1 MSNIDSDF
9 RNKAKAVGQV
19 TYGGRP
25 QSPGFYNPD
34 GSTASMDSRQMRA
47 ERAVAAGRGGATN
60 PIRLG
65 VGEIMPET
73 AGRPSAPNFTLRG
86 SVPAGNQLVPT
97 DGFDPAMRGK
107 TSPFPKPAPPPSP
120 ERVAYEARRVATEA
134 ASTGPFPKPDQ
145 GLGERLKAGYRATV
159 AGPTVGDIGSKALG
173 RAKDLLT
180 SNRLIGAVGST
191 ARFGARGIPL
201 IAGAADA
208 AGMLDVATD
217 DKMGTADVAE
227 QSGRLAGRWGAA
239 GAGAGLGVKLGAAAG
254 AFTGPAAPVAVPALS
269 LVGGLVGGTAGYMGA
284 EKIMDVGAGQTAPDM
299 RSNGI
304 VKKTLGLGDAATAST
319 AADKG
324 KHLDII
330 SQGDPRYQQLMD
342 TPNGGIVGQDELP
355 SAKVART
362 TFQSNPFARQAA
374 PEAELARQAG
384 NFNQFEAPINA
395 ALADRVKA
403 AGGVSSFR
411 DAAAQALFNAK
422 QGLNGSGVSV
432 SDVNGTPTFTG
443 DNRAGGGQL
452 YRAADG
458 SVTNDWSKTQQYA
471 DAIQRNA
478 KDQDRLAELTRGAA
492 LSGDKEALARL
503 THGDQRLAGI
513 AAEAGTE
520 KSLRDAVKRG
530 SRNAAMVLA
539 DMEKSK
545 ATQGMAQAELGLK
558 RAALVGAQEDR
569 DLNRQLRQDSLAAR
583 VAENQRAAAKDTR
596 ETAQARL
603 TTLDKQLEQYAT
615 ADGKVDGQKL
625 ARLRGLAA
633 NLQPSPG
640 QSPEEFNKDVTT
652 LTSLASKLDDGQGWF
667 DKLTSQAGLGGTDLR
682 RWGVNAGR
690 RGGFV
695 TDQGDHISKTQ
706 YNSLTDD
713 EKAAFNKFFLK
724 GGK

>member
-9 RNKAKAVGQV
+9 RAKAAASTGI
-19 TYGGRP
+19 
-25 QSPGFYNPD
+25 YNPD
-34 GSTASMDSRQMRA
+34 GSRFGRWGMESRASINAPHDPW
-47 ERAVAAGRGGATN
+47 GGMT
-60 PIRLG
+60 RKLS
-65 VGEIMPET
+65 
-73 AGRPSAPNFTLRG
+73 PS
-86 SVPAGNQLVPT
+86 
-97 DGFDPAMRGK
+97 
-107 TSPFPKPAPPPSP
+107 
-120 ERVAYEARRVATEA
+120 EA
-134 ASTGPFPKPDQ
+134 AAF
-145 GLGERLKAGYRATV
+145 
-159 AGPTVGDIGSKALG
+159 
-173 RAKDLLT
+173 
-180 SNRLIGAVGST
+180 N
-191 ARFGARGIPL
+191 
-201 IAGAADA
+201 
-208 AGMLDVATD
+208 ATD
-217 DKMGTADVAE
+217 DGKEVARQVREMRFKNVTVGGTQTPPPEGMFQRVGPNPNAGIGAQPSMAQRAGRMVGETLGKNGGGGLSGALGAATVGVQGLIMDHDGMRSQFYDDPKVSGFDKLRQGARDVKTLALPAAAGIVGG
-227 QSGRLAGRWGAA
+227 SAGALAGP
-239 GAGAGLGVKLGAAAG
+239 VGAAAG
-254 AFTGPAAPVAVPALS
+254 G
-269 LVGGLVGGTAGYMGA
+269 VGGAVLGGATDNYIDSVLGTSALDAYKERYARAGKVGLY
-284 EKIMDVGAGQTAPDM
+284 KPKD
-299 RSNGI
+299 
-304 VKKTLGLGDAATAST
+304 
-319 AADKG
+319 
-324 KHLDII
+324 LDII
-330 SQGDPRYQQLMD
+330 GPGDPRYQQLMD

-355 SAKVART
+355 SAKVTRT

-374 PEAELARQAG
+374 PEVELARQAG

-403 AGGVSSFR
+403 SGGVSSFR

-422 QGLNGSGVSV
+422 QGLNGSGISV

-492 LSGDKEALARL
+492 LSGDKEAVARL

-513 AAEAGTE
+513 AAEAATE
-520 KSLRDAVKRG
+520 KSLRDAVKGG

-569 DLNRQLRQDSLAAR
+569 DLNRQLRQDSLSAK

-596 ETAQARL
+596 ETAQARM

-615 ADGKVDGQKL
+615 VDGKLDGQKV

-652 LTSLASKLDDGQGWF
+652 HVGLASKLDGMQAFYDRWF
-667 DKLTSQAGLGGTDLR
+667 SQAGQGGTDLR
-682 RWGVNAGR
+682 QWKPNDSI

-695 TDQGDHISKTQ
+695 TDQGDHISTGQ

-713 EKAAFNKFFLK
+713 EKAVFKKLYLK

>member
-9 RNKAKAVGQV
+9 RTKGRLSVGQV

-25 QSPGFYNPD
+25 QSPGIFNPD
-34 GSTASMDSRQMRA
+34 GSTSQMDSRQMRA
-47 ERAVAAGRGGATN
+47 ERAVAAGQGGANN

-73 AGRPSAPNFTLRG
+73 AGRPSTPDFTMRG
-86 SVPAGNQLVPT
+86 SVPAGNALVPT

-107 TSPFPKPAPPPSP
+107 TSPLPMSQRAAGTIRNLGEGAKSALGGLRAGANAMFSGQATPPDWKGIGKS
-120 ERVAYEARRVATEA
+120 VVGTAKA
-134 ASTGPFPKPDQ
+134 
-145 GLGERLKAGYRATV
+145 GLG
-159 AGPTVGDIGSKALG
+159 KAL
-173 RAKDLLT
+173 
-180 SNRLIGAVGST
+180 SNFNTIENAIGAGDDL
-191 ARFGARGIPL
+191 AM
-201 IAGAADA
+201 IAAAPN
-208 AGMLDVATD
+208 
-217 DKMGTADVAE
+217 ADMIE
-227 QSGRLAGRWGAA
+227 KF
-239 GAGAGLGVKLGAAAG
+239 GAGAEALGN
-254 AFTGPAAPVAVPALS
+254 VA
-269 LVGGLVGGTAGYMGA
+269 VGGLVDRFNAGRGFITGAGTSIANGAMNGRPVTQLARMLNSRSGIDNIRASNYGETSAPNPFTVIGNTAKSLMNPDPVGGT
-284 EKIMDVGAGQTAPDM
+284 
-299 RSNGI
+299 
-304 VKKTLGLGDAATAST
+304 
-319 AADKG
+319 
-324 KHLDII
+324 
-330 SQGDPRYQQLMD
+330 
-342 TPNGGIVGQDELP
+342 P
-355 SAKVART
+355 SAKAVAPTSTPVATEPAAQQPTLSPWNRSDDLAT
-362 TFQSNPFARQAA
+362 EAKRQFTNATPIQDGGNGLLAQAEAGLSRARGQYAQGGEGGARAFRDPAVQAA
-374 PEAELARQAG
+374 
-384 NFNQFEAPINA
+384 
-395 ALADRVKA
+395 
-403 AGGVSSFR
+403 
-411 DAAAQALFNAK
+411 FNARNMLE
-422 QGLNGSGVSV
+422 GTGIA
-432 SDVNGTPTFTG
+432 VNTTKDGRTEFSG

-492 LSGDKEALARL
+492 LSGDKEAVARL

-513 AAEAGTE
+513 AAEAATE
-520 KSLRDAVKRG
+520 KSLRDAVKGG

-569 DLNRQLRQDSLAAR
+569 DLNRQLRQDSLRAK
-583 VAENQRAAAKDTR
+583 VAENQRAAEKDTR

-615 ADGKVDGQKL
+615 VDGKLDGQKL

-652 LTSLASKLDDGQGWF
+652 HVGLASKLDGMQAFYDRWF
-667 DKLTSQAGLGGTDLR
+667 SQAGQGGTDLR
-682 RWGVNAGR
+682 QWKPNDSI

-695 TDQGDHISKTQ
+695 TDQGDHISTGQ

-713 EKAAFNKFFLK
+713 EKAVFKKLYLK

>member
-34 GSTASMDSRQMRA
+34 GSTASMDSRQIRA

-86 SVPAGNQLVPT
+86 SVPAGNALVPT

-107 TSPFPKPAPPPSP
+107 TSPFPKPARPPSP

-159 AGPTVGDIGSKALG
+159 AGPTIGELG
-173 RAKDLLT
+173 RASLSRAKAVLT
-180 SNRLIGAVGST
+180 SKPVMLAGRA
-191 ARFGARGIPL
+191 ARFVARGVPL
-201 IAGAADA
+201 LAGAADA
-208 AGMLDVATD
+208 AGMVDVATD
-217 DKMGTADVAE
+217 DKMGTSDVAE
-227 QSGRLAGRWGAA
+227 QGGRLAGRWGAA

-284 EKIMDVGAGQTAPDM
+284 EKLMDAGAGQTAPDV

-304 VKKTLGLGDAATAST
+304 VKKTLGLGDAAKVSVLP
-319 AADKG
+319 AA
-324 KHLDII
+324 
-330 SQGDPRYQQLMD
+330 QPTQETV
-342 TPNGGIVGQDELP
+342 TPVQE
-355 SAKVART
+355 VAT
-362 TFQSNPFARQAA
+362 
-374 PEAELARQAG
+374 E
-384 NFNQFEAPINA
+384 
-395 ALADRVKA
+395 
-403 AGGVSSFR
+403 
-411 DAAAQALFNAK
+411 AAAQQPTLSPWNRSDDLATEAKRQFTNATPIQDGGNGLLAKAEAGLSRARGQYAQGGEGGARAFRDPAVQAAFNARNMLE
-422 QGLNGSGVSV
+422 GTGIA
-432 SDVNGTPTFTG
+432 VNTTKDGRTEFSG

-513 AAEAGTE
+513 AAEAATE
-520 KSLRDAVKRG
+520 KSLRDAVKGG
-530 SRNAAMVLA
+530 SRNAAMALA

-545 ATQGMAQAELGLK
+545 ATQAYQNVDLGLK
-558 RAALVGAQEDR
+558 RAALVSAQEDR
-569 DLNRQLRQDSLAAR
+569 DLNRQLRQDSLNVKVAENKR
-583 VAENQRAAAKDTR
+583 VAEKDTR
-596 ETAQARL
+596 ETAQARV

-615 ADGKVDGQKL
+615 VDGKLDGQKV

-652 LTSLASKLDDGQGWF
+652 HVGLASKLDGMQAFYDRWF
-667 DKLTSQAGLGGTDLR
+667 SQAGQGGTDLR
-682 RWGVNAGR
+682 QWKPNDSI

-695 TDQGDHISKTQ
+695 TDQGDHISTGQ

-713 EKAAFNKFFLK
+713 EKAVFKKLYLK

>member
-1 MSNIDSDF
+1 MSNIEGYF
-9 RNKAKAVGQV
+9 RDKAKAATGFFNADGTPARGKPGYLGMDVTGPAPQPAAPQPGLAQRAGRAAGVGLDKAKGV
-19 TYGGRP
+19 GLGGAI
-25 QSPGFYNPD
+25 G
-34 GSTASMDSRQMRA
+34 TAG
-47 ERAVAAGRGGATN
+47 VAAQGIAMDHDGVRSQFYDDPGVSGFDKLRQGARDVKTLMLPAATGIVGATGGSAAG
-60 PIRLG
+60 PVGTIAGG
-65 VGEIMPET
+65 VG
-73 AGRPSAPNFTLRG
+73 G
-86 SVPAGNQLVPT
+86 SV
-97 DGFDPAMRGK
+97 
-107 TSPFPKPAPPPSP
+107 
-120 ERVAYEARRVATEA
+120 
-134 ASTGPFPKPDQ
+134 
-145 GLGERLKAGYRATV
+145 
-159 AGPTVGDIGSKALG
+159 
-173 RAKDLLT
+173 
-180 SNRLIGAVGST
+180 
-191 ARFGARGIPL
+191 FG
-201 IAGAADA
+201 GAADSYIESGLGA
-208 AGMLDVATD
+208 SALDAYRARIA
-217 DKMGTADVAE
+217 K
-227 QSGRLAGRWGAA
+227 A
-239 GAGAGLGVKLGAAAG
+239 GAVTPYKDNSEVI
-254 AFTGPAAPVAVPALS
+254 GP
-269 LVGGLVGGTAGYMGA
+269 
-284 EKIMDVGAGQTAPDM
+284 
-299 RSNGI
+299 
-304 VKKTLGLGDAATAST
+304 
-319 AADKG
+319 
-324 KHLDII
+324 
-330 SQGDPRYQQLMD
+330 GDPRYQQLMD

-374 PEAELARQAG
+374 PEVELARQAG

-422 QGLNGSGVSV
+422 QGLNGSGISV

-471 DAIQRNA
+471 DAIQRNT

-492 LSGDKEALARL
+492 LSGDKEAVARL
-503 THGDQRLAGI
+503 TAGDQRLAGI
-513 AAEAGTE
+513 AADAGTE
-520 KSLRDAVKRG
+520 KGLRDAVKRG

-545 ATQGMAQAELGLK
+545 ATLGMAQAELGLR
-558 RAALVGAQEDR
+558 RATLAGAQEDR

-583 VAENQRAAAKDTR
+583 VAENKRAAAKDTR

-615 ADGKVDGQKL
+615 VDGKVDGQKL

-640 QSPEEFNKDVTT
+640 QSPEGFNKDVTT

-667 DKLTSQAGLGGTDLR
+667 DKLTSQAGLGGTDIR
-682 RWGVNAGR
+682 RWGVSAGL

-724 GGK
+724 GGN

>member
-1 MSNIDSDF
+1 MSNIEGYF
-9 RNKAKAVGQV
+9 RDKAKAATGFFNADGTPARGKPGYMGMEV
-19 TYGGRP
+19 TGPAPQPAAPQPGLAQRAGR
-25 QSPGFYNPD
+25 
-34 GSTASMDSRQMRA
+34 
-47 ERAVAAGRGGATN
+47 AAGVGLDKAK
-60 PIRLG
+60 G
-65 VGEIMPET
+65 VG
-73 AGRPSAPNFTLRG
+73 
-86 SVPAGNQLVPT
+86 
-97 DGFDPAMRGK
+97 
-107 TSPFPKPAPPPSP
+107 
-120 ERVAYEARRVATEA
+120 
-134 ASTGPFPKPDQ
+134 
-145 GLGERLKAGYRATV
+145 LG
-159 AGPTVGDIGSKALG
+159 
-173 RAKDLLT
+173 
-180 SNRLIGAVGST
+180 GAVGAAGVAAQGIAMDHDGVRSQFYDDPDVSGFDKL
-191 ARFGARGIPL
+191 RQGARDVKTLMLPAATGIVGATGGSAAGPVGT
-201 IAGAADA
+201 IAGGVGGSVFGGAADRYIESGLGA
-208 AGMLDVATD
+208 SALDAYRARIA
-217 DKMGTADVAE
+217 K
-227 QSGRLAGRWGAA
+227 A
-239 GAGAGLGVKLGAAAG
+239 GAVTPYKDNSEII
-254 AFTGPAAPVAVPALS
+254 GP
-269 LVGGLVGGTAGYMGA
+269 
-284 EKIMDVGAGQTAPDM
+284 
-299 RSNGI
+299 
-304 VKKTLGLGDAATAST
+304 
-319 AADKG
+319 
-324 KHLDII
+324 
-330 SQGDPRYQQLMD
+330 GDPRYDQLMN

-374 PEAELARQAG
+374 PEVELARQAG

-403 AGGVSSFR
+403 TGGVSSFR

-443 DNRAGGGQL
+443 DNRPGGGQL

-492 LSGDKEALARL
+492 LSGDKEAVARL
-503 THGDQRLAGI
+503 TAGDQRLAGI
-513 AAEAGTE
+513 AADAGTE

-545 ATQGMAQAELGLK
+545 ATQSMAQAELGLR
-558 RAALVGAQEDR
+558 RATMLGAQEDR

-583 VAENQRAAAKDTR
+583 VAENQRVAAKDTR

-615 ADGKVDGQKL
+615 VDGKVDGQKL

-682 RWGVNAGR
+682 RWGVNAGH

>member
-1 MSNIDSDF
+1 MSNIERDF
-9 RNKAKAVGQV
+9 RNKAQAVGRI

-34 GSTASMDSRQMRA
+34 GSTAHMDSRQIRA
-47 ERAVAAGRGGATN
+47 ERVVAAGRAAAEPS

-65 VGEIMPET
+65 PGEIMSER

-86 SVPAGNQLVPT
+86 SVPPGQGLVPT
-97 DGFDPAMRGK
+97 YGFDPAMRGA
-107 TSPFPKPAPPPSP
+107 TSPLPEPPAPKPPAAPQPGMAQ
-120 ERVAYEARRVATEA
+120 RAGRAVGDGIGKA
-134 ASTGPFPKPDQ
+134 K
-145 GLGERLKAGYRATV
+145 GLGLGGALGAAGVAAQGIAMDYDRARSRFYDDPNVSGFDKLRQGARDVKTLALPAAAGIVGGV
-159 AGPTVGDIGSKALG
+159 AGAPAGPAGSVAGGVG
-173 RAKDLLT
+173 
-180 SNRLIGAVGST
+180 GAVLG
-191 ARFGARGIPL
+191 
-201 IAGAADA
+201 GAADRY
-208 AGMLDVATD
+208 L
-217 DKMGTADVAE
+217 E
-227 QSGRLAGRWGAA
+227 S
-239 GAGAGLGVKLGAAAG
+239 GLGASALDAYRARIAKAG
-254 AFTGPAAPVAVPALS
+254 TVTPYKDNSEVIGP
-269 LVGGLVGGTAGYMGA
+269 
-284 EKIMDVGAGQTAPDM
+284 
-299 RSNGI
+299 
-304 VKKTLGLGDAATAST
+304 
-319 AADKG
+319 
-324 KHLDII
+324 
-330 SQGDPRYQQLMD
+330 GDPRYQQLMG

-362 TFQSNPFARQAA
+362 TFQSSPFARQAA

-422 QGLNGSGVSV
+422 QGLNGSGISV

-492 LSGDKEALARL
+492 LSGDKEAVARL
-503 THGDQRLAGI
+503 TAGDQRLAGI
-513 AAEAGTE
+513 AAEASTE

-530 SRNAAMVLA
+530 SRNAAVVLA

-545 ATQGMAQAELGLK
+545 ATQSMAQAELVLR
-558 RAALVGAQEDR
+558 RATLAGAQEDR
-569 DLNRQLRQDSLAAR
+569 DLNRQLRQDSLDAR
-583 VAENQRAAAKDTR
+583 VAENQRAAAKDAR

-603 TTLDKQLEQYAT
+603 KTLDDNLTQYAT
-615 ADGKVDGQKL
+615 VDGKVDGQKL

-652 LTSLASKLDDGQGWF
+652 LTSLAAKLDDGQGWF

-682 RWGVNAGR
+682 RWGVNAGL